1 MLVSNSIKL
10 KVMKIKISS
19 LFLLALLAVGCSKE
33 KLDPIPQTA
42 LSDAVAFSDSS
53 RSVQQVFGLYS
64 ALKSGQMYAG
74 RYQVY
79 QDVRGEEFIN
89 RTNNAVT
96 AWLTWQFNL
105 TASANEV
112 QGFWASCYATI
123 NRCNVVINGLATSPV
138 SAGLRRNLIAEA
150 KVVRALSYFML
161 MQLYARPFTDGNGS
175 KLGVILK
182 LKPET
187 SSGDQ
192 SQARASAA
200 DIYGQIL
207 KDLNEAEPDLP
218 LTYGNAA
225 TNTNRAH
232 RNTAIALKTRVFLN
246 MGQWSNVI
254 TEANKI
260 VPTAAPFRAAS
271 GVANELV
278 PSFATV
284 FTNYTNSEM
293 ILSMPYTAL
302 DVPGTQNGLGWYYNP
317 GPNGGGEFA
326 LNTTAPGIAA
336 NTDWR
341 TSDAR
346 RSFLVVSG
354 GQTWLSKFPN
364 PNNAADPSPVIR
376 YAEVM
381 LNLAEALARNAAGTS
396 VDSRALALLNAVRK
410 RSDATIA
417 DFAPADKDALV
428 NLILTER
435 RIELLGEGFRTSD
448 IARINATFPA
458 KGPVGAVA
466 PTTDQYIW
474 PISIAELLVNKAC
487 QQNPGY

>member
-1 MLVSNSIKL
+1 
-10 KVMKIKISS
+10 MKIKIISI
-19 LFLLALLAVGCSKE
+19 FLLALVAVGCSKE
-33 KLDPIPQTA
+33 NLDPIPQTA

-64 ALKSGQMYAG
+64 ALKQGQMYAG

-79 QDVRGEEFIN
+79 QDVRGEEFLN

-112 QGFWASCYATI
+112 QGFWAACYATI
-123 NRCNVVINGLATSPV
+123 NRCNVVINGLNTSPV
-138 SAGLRRNLIAEA
+138 SASLKRNLIGEA
-150 KVVRALSYFML
+150 KVVRAISYFML
-161 MQLYARPFTDGNGS
+161 MQLYARPFTDGNGT

-182 LKPET
+182 LQPET
-187 SSGDQ
+187 SSGNQD
-192 SQARASAA
+192 QARATAA
-200 DIYGQIL
+200 DIYAQII
-207 KDLNEAEPDLP
+207 KDLNEAENELP
-218 LTYGNAA
+218 ISYGANAGF
-225 TNTNRAH
+225 NTNRAH
-232 RNTAIALKTRVFLN
+232 RNTAIALKTRMYLN
-246 MGQWSNVI
+246 MGQWANVL

-260 VPTAAPFRAAS
+260 VPAGAPWRAAS

-278 PSFATV
+278 PSFSTI

-293 ILSMPYTAL
+293 ILSMPFSAL
-302 DVPGTQNGLGWYYNP
+302 DGPGGQNSLGHYYNP
-317 GPNGGGEFA
+317 GPVGGGEFS
-326 LNTTAPGIAA
+326 LNTTGQGIAA

-341 TSDAR
+341 ASDAR

-364 PNNAADPSPVIR
+364 PVTAADPSPVIR

-381 LNLAEALARNAAGTS
+381 LNLSEALARNAAGTA
-396 VDSRALALLNAVRK
+396 VDARALALLNAVRK
-410 RSDATIA
+410 RSDPTNA

-435 RIELLGEGFRTSD
+435 RIEFLGEGLRTSD
-448 IARINATFPA
+448 ITRTNATFPA
-458 KGPVGAVA
+458 KGTISSIA

-474 PISIAELLVNKAC
+474 PISIAELLVNKSC

>member
-1 MLVSNSIKL
+1 
-10 KVMKIKISS
+10 MKFKKYS
-19 LFLLALLAVGCSKE
+19 LIALAFLALSCSKE
-33 KLDPIPQTA
+33 KLEPIPQTS

-112 QGFWASCYATI
+112 QGFWAAAYATI
-123 NRCNVVINGLATSPV
+123 NRANVVINGLNTAPINAT
-138 SAGLRRNLIAEA
+138 LKRNLIAEA
-150 KVVRALSYFML
+150 KVVRAVSYFML
-161 MQLYARPFTDGNGS
+161 MQLYARPYTDGNGS

-182 LKPET
+182 LNPET
-187 SSGDQ
+187 SSGDNN
-192 SQARASAA
+192 QARATAA
-200 DIYGQIL
+200 EIYNQII
-207 KDLNEAEPDLP
+207 KDLNEAETDLP

-225 TNTNRAH
+225 ANTNRAH
-232 RNTAIALKTRVFLN
+232 RNTAIALKTRVYLN
-246 MGQWSNVI
+246 MGQWANLI

-260 VPTAAPFRAAS
+260 VPATGALRATS

-278 PSFATV
+278 ANVATV
-284 FTNYTNSEM
+284 YTNATSPEM
-293 ILSMPYTAL
+293 ILSMPFTSQ

-326 LNTTAPGIAA
+326 LNTTGVGIAA

-341 TSDAR
+341 ATDAR
-346 RSFLVVSG
+346 RNFLLVSG
-354 GQTWLSKFPN
+354 GQTWLSKWPN

-376 YAEVM
+376 YAEVV
-381 LNLAEALARNAAGTS
+381 LNLAEGLARTAAGTT
-396 VDSRALALLNAVRK
+396 VDTRALALLNAVRK
-410 RSDATIA
+410 RSDATYP
-417 DFAPADKDALV
+417 DFNPATKNDLI

-448 IARINATFPA
+448 IIRTNTSFPA
-458 KGPVGAVA
+458 KGTVGAVA
-466 PTTDQYIW
+466 PTADQYIW

>member
-1 MLVSNSIKL
+1 
-10 KVMKIKISS
+10 MKIKIISI
-19 LFLLALLAVGCSKE
+19 FLLALVAVGCSKE
-33 KLDPIPQTA
+33 NLDPIPQTL

-64 ALKSGQMYAG
+64 ALKQGQMYAG

-79 QDVRGEEFIN
+79 QDVRGEEFLN

-112 QGFWASCYATI
+112 QGFWAACYATI
-123 NRCNVVINGLATSPV
+123 NRCNVVINGLNTSPV
-138 SAGLRRNLIAEA
+138 SASLKRNLIGEA
-150 KVVRALSYFML
+150 KVVRAISYFML
-161 MQLYARPFTDGNGS
+161 MQLYARPFTDGNGT

-182 LKPET
+182 LQPET
-187 SSGDQ
+187 SSGNQD
-192 SQARASAA
+192 QARATAA
-200 DIYGQIL
+200 DIYAQII
-207 KDLNEAEPDLP
+207 KDLNEAENELP
-218 LTYGNAA
+218 ISYGANAGF
-225 TNTNRAH
+225 NTNRAH
-232 RNTAIALKTRVFLN
+232 RNTAIALKTRMYLN
-246 MGQWSNVI
+246 MGQWANVL

-260 VPTAAPFRAAS
+260 VPAGAPWRAAS

-278 PSFATV
+278 PSFSTI

-293 ILSMPYTAL
+293 ILSMPFTAL
-302 DVPGTQNGLGWYYNP
+302 DGPGGQNSLGHYYNP
-317 GPNGGGEFA
+317 GPVGGGEFS
-326 LNTTAPGIAA
+326 LNTTGQGIAA

-341 TSDAR
+341 ASDAR

-364 PNNAADPSPVIR
+364 PVNAADPSPVIR

-381 LNLAEALARNAAGTS
+381 LNLSEALARNTSGTA
-396 VDSRALALLNAVRK
+396 VDARALALLNAVRK
-410 RSDATIA
+410 RSDPTAA

-435 RIELLGEGFRTSD
+435 RIEFLGEGLRTSD
-448 IARINATFPA
+448 ITRTNATFPA
-458 KGPVGAVA
+458 KGTISSIA

-474 PISIAELLVNKAC
+474 PISIAELLVNKSC

>member
-1 MLVSNSIKL
+1 
-10 KVMKIKISS
+10 MKIKISS
-19 LFLLALLAVGCSKE
+19 FVLLALMAVGCSKE
-33 KLDPIPQTA
+33 KLNPIPQTQ

-112 QGFWASCYATI
+112 QGFWASAYATI
-123 NRCNVVINGLATSPV
+123 NRCNVVINGLNGASINAT
-138 SAGLRRNLIAEA
+138 LKRNLIAEA
-150 KVVRALSYFML
+150 KVVRAVSYFML

-182 LKPET
+182 LNPET
-187 SSGDQ
+187 SSGDNDQ
-192 SQARASAA
+192 PRATAA
-200 DIYGQIL
+200 EIYNQII
-207 KDLNEAEPDLP
+207 KDLNEAEADLP
-218 LTYGNAA
+218 LTYGTAA
-225 TNTNRAH
+225 ANTNRAH
-232 RNTAIALKTRVFLN
+232 RNTTVALKTRVYLN
-246 MGQWSNVI
+246 MGQWSNVV
-254 TEANKI
+254 TEANKL
-260 VPTAAPFRAAS
+260 VPASAPFRAAS

-278 PSFATV
+278 ANVATV
-284 FTNYTNSEM
+284 FTNPTNAEM
-293 ILSMPYTAL
+293 ILSMPFTAL

-326 LNTTAPGIAA
+326 LNLSGSGIAA
-336 NTDWR
+336 NTEWR
-341 TSDAR
+341 STDAR
-346 RSFLVVSG
+346 RNFLVVSG
-354 GQTWLSKFPN
+354 GQTWLSKWPG

-381 LNLAEALARNAAGTS
+381 LNLAEALARAASGTS
-396 VDSRALALLNAVRK
+396 VDARALALLNAVRK
-410 RSDATIA
+410 RSDATID
-417 DFAPADKDALV
+417 DFTPADKNALI

-448 IARINATFPA
+448 IARINASFPA
-458 KGPVGAVA
+458 KGTVGAVA
-466 PTTDQYIW
+466 PSADQYIW

>member
-1 MLVSNSIKL
+1 MKFKIFSLV
-10 KVMKIKISS
+10 
-19 LFLLALLAVGCSKE
+19 ALAVMAVSCSKE
-33 KLDPIPQTA
+33 KLEPIPQTA

-64 ALKSGQMYAG
+64 ALKNGNMYAG
-74 RYQVY
+74 RYMVY

-112 QGFWASCYATI
+112 QNLWAAGYAAI
-123 NRCNVVINGLATSPV
+123 NRCNVVISGLNDAPI
-138 SAGLRRNLIAEA
+138 SAGLKRNLIAEA
-150 KVVRALSYFML
+150 KVVRALSYFVL
-161 MQLYARPFTDGNGS
+161 MQLYARPYTDGNGS

-187 SSGDQ
+187 SSGDN
-192 SQARASAA
+192 SQARATAGE
-200 DIYGQIL
+200 IYNQIL
-207 KDLNEAEPDLP
+207 KDLNEAEADLP
-218 LTYGNAA
+218 LSYGTAA
-225 TNTNRAH
+225 ANTNRAH

-260 VPTAAPFRAAS
+260 VPATGALRATS

-278 PSFATV
+278 ANVATV
-284 FTNYTNSEM
+284 YTNPTNAEM
-293 ILSMPYTAL
+293 ILSMPFTAL

-326 LNTTAPGIAA
+326 LNTTGAGIAA
-336 NTDWR
+336 NTGWR
-341 TSDAR
+341 SSDAR
-346 RSFLVVSG
+346 RNFLVTSG
-354 GQTWLSKFPN
+354 GQTWLSKWPN

-376 YAEVM
+376 YAEVL
-381 LNLAEALARNAAGTS
+381 LNLAEALARGASGTS
-396 VDSRALALLNAVRK
+396 VDTRALALLNAVRK

-417 DFAPADKDALV
+417 DFAPANKDELIS
-428 NLILTER
+428 LILTER

-448 IARINATFPA
+448 IARTNASFPA
-458 KGPVGAVA
+458 KGTVGAVA
-466 PTTDQYIW
+466 PSADQYIW

>member
-1 MLVSNSIKL
+1 
-10 KVMKIKISS
+10 MKIKIISI
-19 LFLLALLAVGCSKE
+19 FLLALMAVGCSKE
-33 KLDPIPQTA
+33 KLDPIPQTD

-64 ALKSGQMYAG
+64 ALKQGQMYAG

-79 QDVRGEEFIN
+79 QDVRGEEFLN

-112 QGFWASCYATI
+112 QGFWAACYATI
-123 NRCNVVINGLATSPV
+123 NRCNVVINGLNTSPV
-138 SAGLRRNLIAEA
+138 SAGLKRNLIGEA
-150 KVVRALSYFML
+150 KVVRAISYFML
-161 MQLYARPFTDGNGS
+161 MQLYARPFTDGNGT

-182 LKPET
+182 LQPET

-192 SQARASAA
+192 NQARASAA
-200 DIYGQIL
+200 DIYAQII
-207 KDLNEAEPDLP
+207 KDLNEAETELP
-218 LTYGNAA
+218 ISYGSNAA
-225 TNTNRAH
+225 FNTNRAH
-232 RNTAIALKTRVFLN
+232 RNTAIALKTRMYLN
-246 MGQWSNVI
+246 MGQWANVI

-260 VPTAAPFRAAS
+260 VPASAPWRAAS
-271 GVANELV
+271 GVANELL
-278 PSFATV
+278 PTFSTI

-293 ILSMPYTAL
+293 ILSMPFTAL
-302 DVPGTQNGLGWYYNP
+302 NTPGGQNSLGHYYNP
-317 GPNGGGEFA
+317 GPVGGGEFS
-326 LNTTAPGIAA
+326 LNTTGQGIAA

-346 RSFLVVSG
+346 RSFLVVNG

-364 PNNAADPSPVIR
+364 PVNAADPSPVIR
-376 YAEVM
+376 YAEVL
-381 LNLAEALARNAAGTS
+381 LNLSEALTRNAAGTS
-396 VDSRALALLNAVRK
+396 VDARALAILNAVRK
-410 RSDATIA
+410 RSDPTNA

-435 RIELLGEGFRTSD
+435 RIEFLGEGLRTSD
-448 IARINATFPA
+448 ITRTNSTFPG
-458 KGPVGAVA
+458 KGTISSIA

-474 PISIAELLVNKAC
+474 PISIAELLVNKSC

>member
-1 MLVSNSIKL
+1 
-10 KVMKIKISS
+10 MKIQIASF
-19 LFLLALLAVGCSKE
+19 FLLAMMAVGCSKE

-64 ALKSGQMYAG
+64 ALKQGQMYAG

-105 TASANEV
+105 NASANEV
-112 QGFWASCYATI
+112 QFFWAACYSTI
-123 NRCNVVINGLATSPV
+123 NRCNVVINGLETSPV
-138 SAGLRRNLIAEA
+138 SVALKRNLIAEA

-175 KLGVILK
+175 KQGVILK

-192 SQARASAA
+192 NQARASGA
-200 DIYGQIL
+200 DIYAQIL
-207 KDLNEAEPDLP
+207 KDLNEAETDLP
-218 LTYGNAA
+218 VSYGTNAA
-225 TNTNRAH
+225 FNTNRAH

-260 VPTAAPFRAAS
+260 VPASDPWRAAS

-278 PSFATV
+278 PSFSTI

-293 ILSMPYTAL
+293 ILSLPFTAL
-302 DVPGTQNGLGWYYNP
+302 DPPGGQNGLGHYYNP
-317 GPNGGGEFA
+317 APNGGGEFS

-341 TSDAR
+341 AGDAR
-346 RSFLVVSG
+346 RSFNIDFG
-354 GQTWLSKFPN
+354 GQTWLRKFPN
-364 PNNAADPSPVIR
+364 PANAADPSPVIR

-381 LNLAEALARNAAGTS
+381 LNLAEALARNAAGTT
-396 VDSRALALLNAVRK
+396 VDARALALLNAIRK

-417 DFAPADKDALV
+417 DFAPANKDALV
-428 NLILTER
+428 DLILTER

-448 IARINATFPA
+448 IARLNFTFPA
-458 KGPVGAVA
+458 KGTVSSVA
-466 PTTDQYIW
+466 PTTNQYIW

-487 QQNPGY
+487 DQNPGY

>member
-1 MLVSNSIKL
+1 MKL
-10 KVMKIKISS
+10 KIFS
-19 LFLLALLAVGCSKE
+19 LVALTVIAVSCSKE
-33 KLDPIPQTA
+33 KLEPIPQTA

-64 ALKSGQMYAG
+64 ALKNGNMYAG

-112 QGFWASCYATI
+112 QNLWAAGYAAI
-123 NRCNVVINGLATSPV
+123 NRCNVVISGLNDAPI
-138 SAGLRRNLIAEA
+138 SAGLKRNLIAEA
-150 KVVRALSYFML
+150 KVVRAISYFAL
-161 MQLYARPFTDGNGS
+161 MQLYARPYTDGNGS

-182 LKPET
+182 LKAET
-187 SSGDQ
+187 SSGEN
-192 SQARASAA
+192 SQTRATSGE
-200 DIYGQIL
+200 IYNQML
-207 KDLNEAEPDLP
+207 KDLNEAEADLP
-218 LTYGNAA
+218 LSYGTAA
-225 TNTNRAH
+225 ANTNRAH
-232 RNTAIALKTRVFLN
+232 RNTAIALKTRIYLN
-246 MGQWSNVI
+246 MGQWSNVVS
-254 TEANKI
+254 EANKI
-260 VPTAAPFRAAS
+260 VPSTGALRATS

-278 PSFATV
+278 ANVATV
-284 FTNYTNSEM
+284 YTNPTNAEL
-293 ILSMPYTAL
+293 ILAMPFTAL

-326 LNTTAPGIAA
+326 LNTTGAGIAA
-336 NTDWR
+336 NTGWR

-346 RSFLVVSG
+346 RNFLVTSG
-354 GQTWLSKFPN
+354 GQTWLSKWPN

-376 YAEVM
+376 YAEVI
-381 LNLAEALARNAAGTS
+381 LNLSEALARAATGTT
-396 VDSRALALLNAVRK
+396 VDTRALALLNAVRK
-410 RSDATIA
+410 RSDATIT
-417 DFAPADKDALV
+417 DFAPATKDELI

-435 RIELLGEGFRTSD
+435 RIELLGEGFRSSD
-448 IARINATFPA
+448 IARTNASFPA
-458 KGPVGAVA
+458 KGTVGAVA
-466 PTTDQYIW
+466 PSADQYIW

>member
-1 MLVSNSIKL
+1 MIMKL
-10 KVMKIKISS
+10 KIVS
-19 LFLLALLAVGCSKE
+19 LVVLAVIAVGCSKE
-33 KLDPIPQTA
+33 KLEPIPQTA

-53 RSVQQVFGLYS
+53 RCVQQVFGLYS

-112 QGFWASCYATI
+112 QNLWASVYATI
-123 NRCNVVINGLATSPV
+123 NRSNVVIAGVNGAQINAALK
-138 SAGLRRNLIAEA
+138 RNLIAEA
-150 KVVRALSYFML
+150 KVVRAVSYFML
-161 MQLYARPFTDGNGS
+161 MQLYARPYTDGNGS

-182 LKPET
+182 LNPET
-187 SSGDQ
+187 SSGNNDQ
-192 SQARASAA
+192 VRATAA
-200 DIYGQIL
+200 EVYNQIL
-207 KDLNEAEPDLP
+207 KDLNEAEAELP

-225 TNTNRAH
+225 ANTNRAH
-232 RNTAIALKTRVFLN
+232 RNTAVALKTRVYLN
-246 MGQWSNVI
+246 MGQWSNVVA
-254 TEANKI
+254 EANKI
-260 VPTAAPFRAAS
+260 VPTSGAYRAAS
-271 GVANELV
+271 GVTNELV
-278 PSFATV
+278 ANVATV
-284 FTNYTNSEM
+284 FNNPTNAEM
-293 ILSMPYTAL
+293 ILSMPFTSQ

-326 LNTTAPGIAA
+326 LNLTAPGIAA
-336 NTDWR
+336 NAEWR
-341 TSDAR
+341 TTDAR
-346 RSFLVVSG
+346 RNFLVVSG
-354 GQTWLSKFPN
+354 GQTWLSKWPN

-381 LNLAEALARNAAGTS
+381 LNLAEGLARGAAGTS
-396 VDSRALALLNAVRK
+396 VDSRALAILNAVRK
-410 RSDATIA
+410 RSDASFP
-417 DFAPADKDALV
+417 DFAPADKNALV

-448 IARINATFPA
+448 IARTNGSFPA
-458 KGPVGAVA
+458 KGAVGAVA
-466 PTTDQYIW
+466 PSADQYIW

>member
-1 MLVSNSIKL
+1 MKL
-10 KVMKIKISS
+10 KIFSFVM
-19 LFLLALLAVGCSKE
+19 LAAMAVGCSKE
-33 KLDPIPQTA
+33 KLEPIPQTA

-64 ALKSGQMYAG
+64 SLKAGQMYAG

-112 QGFWASCYATI
+112 QNLWAAGYAAI
-123 NRCNVVINGLATSPV
+123 NRCNVVINGLNTAPINAT
-138 SAGLRRNLIAEA
+138 LKRNLIAEA
-150 KVVRALSYFML
+150 KVVRATAYFML
-161 MQLYARPFTDGNGS
+161 MQLYARPYTDGNGT

-182 LKPET
+182 LNPET
-187 SSGDQ
+187 SSGDNN
-192 SQARASAA
+192 QARATAA
-200 DIYGQIL
+200 EVYAQII
-207 KDLNEAEPDLP
+207 KDLNEAEADLP
-218 LTYGNAA
+218 ATYGGAA
-225 TNTNRAH
+225 ANTNRAH
-232 RNTAIALKTRVFLN
+232 RNTAIALKTRVYLN
-246 MGQWSNVI
+246 MGQWANVI
-254 TEANKI
+254 TEGNKL
-260 VPTAAPFRAAS
+260 VPNAAPWRAPS
-271 GVANELV
+271 GVANELL
-278 PSFATV
+278 PNFGTV

-293 ILSMPYTAL
+293 ILSMPFTAL

-326 LNTTAPGIAA
+326 LNTAAPGIAA
-336 NTDWR
+336 NTGWR
-341 TSDAR
+341 TSDVR
-346 RSFLVVSG
+346 RNFLVVSG
-354 GQTWLSKFPN
+354 GQTWLSKWPN

-396 VDSRALALLNAVRK
+396 VDARALAILNAVRK
-410 RSDATIA
+410 RADPTIT
-417 DFAPADKDALV
+417 DFAPADKNALID
-428 NLILTER
+428 LILTER

-448 IARINATFPA
+448 IARTNQTFPA

-466 PTTDQYIW
+466 PSADQYIW

>member
-1 MLVSNSIKL
+1 MKL
-10 KVMKIKISS
+10 KISS
-19 LFLLALLAVGCSKE
+19 LAILAAMVMSCSKE
-33 KLDPIPQTA
+33 KLDPIPQTS

-64 ALKSGQMYAG
+64 ALKAGNMYAG

-112 QGFWASCYATI
+112 QNFWSAAYAAI
-123 NRCNVVINGLATSPV
+123 NRCNVVIEGLNTAPI
-138 SAGLRRNLIAEA
+138 SAGLKRNLVAEA
-150 KVVRALSYFML
+150 KLVRATAYFML
-161 MQLYARPFTDGNGS
+161 MQLYARPYTDGNGS

-187 SSGDQ
+187 SSGDNNQ
-192 SQARASAA
+192 PRATAA
-200 DIYGQIL
+200 EIYNQIV
-207 KDLNEAEPDLP
+207 KDLNEAEADLP
-218 LTYGNAA
+218 LTYGAAA
-225 TNTNRAH
+225 TNVSRAH

-246 MGQWSNVI
+246 MGQWANVI

-260 VPTAAPFRAAS
+260 VPTAAPWRAAS
-271 GVANELV
+271 GVANELIANY
-278 PSFATV
+278 SAV

-293 ILSMPYTAL
+293 ILSMPFTSQ
-302 DVPGTQNGLGWYYNP
+302 DVPGTQNGLGHYYNP

-326 LNTTAPGIAA
+326 LNTTGAGIAA
-336 NTDWR
+336 NTGWR
-341 TSDAR
+341 AADTR
-346 RSFLVVSG
+346 RNFLVVSG
-354 GQTWLSKFPN
+354 GQTWLAKWPN

-381 LNLAEALARNAAGTS
+381 LNLAEALARSASGTT
-396 VDSRALALLNAVRK
+396 VDARALALLNSVRQ
-410 RSDATIA
+410 RSDAGVT
-417 DFAPADKDALV
+417 FAPANKDELI

-448 IARINATFPA
+448 ITRTNSTFPA
-458 KGPVGAVA
+458 KGTVGAVA
-466 PTTDQYIW
+466 PTADQYIW